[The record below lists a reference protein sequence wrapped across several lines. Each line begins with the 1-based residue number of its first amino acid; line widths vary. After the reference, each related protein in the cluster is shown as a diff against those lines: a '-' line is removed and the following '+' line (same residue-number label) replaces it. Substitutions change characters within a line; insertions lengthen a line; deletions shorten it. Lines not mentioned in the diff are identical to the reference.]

1 MGIKAKLA
9 LSLILEVIAIFLL
22 TEYVYLKIKE
32 YRQIT
37 SVEEAARKYYYSVQ
51 AALILIEKGE
61 KIDGKSVNSQLKK
74 LLTDIPENLYSK
86 ELKKITASAFRYF
99 LNHDKKGLLSI
110 KSRLQNLLNSLNRE
124 AEEKLQ
130 QAITVLFLIPVS
142 ALLILSV
149 GNLIAYRSFIEPVK
163 KLSGRLQ
170 EVRNRL
176 FGSQVKNYETASVDK
191 QLEEILRWVENQ
203 LKEITRATKDIDKE
217 TFSLLT
223 DITALKKEN
232 NTVQSDVL
240 NLALSSEVLSISVDN
255 LNRHVKNVY
264 KDIKKVQGKA
274 VEGSQV
280 IVSSINVVKKLA
292 DDVVSLKNNVD
303 LLTKQSDTIKEIV
316 NTIKSIADQTN
327 LLALNAA
334 IEAARAGEH
343 GKGFGVVADEV
354 RVLATKTKR
363 ATEEVEDTVATISR
377 TMELL
382 AKQLQEKSE
391 KAIEVQKLME
401 ASGSTV
407 KEIKDSI
414 KTITD
419 IAQEIILL
427 VEEQEESLN
436 IVKDEIIQINSNF
449 DRYSSAFKQIE
460 DDAVRIEEKVED
472 IIQKNAHSF
481 SPEMEIL
488 KKGKK
493 LLVQWLVSVS
503 NKAEEKNAVS
513 LEETDLHKWL
523 NYDLKNFLE
532 RSQPDLYEKISDQLK
547 QIDSS
552 ITLLFSGKEDA
563 VKTLKEQITHLI
575 DLLNRINRG

>member
-9 LSLILEVIAIFLL
+9 LSLILEVIVIFLL

-382 AKQLQEKSE
+382 VKQLQEKSE

-472 IIQKNAHSF
+472 IIQKISHSF

-488 KKGKK
+488 KEGKK

>member
-9 LSLILEVIAIFLL
+9 LSLILEVIVIFLL

-472 IIQKNAHSF
+472 IIQKISHSF

-488 KKGKK
+488 KEGKK

>member
-9 LSLILEVIAIFLL
+9 LSLILEVIVIFLL

-472 IIQKNAHSF
+472 IIQKISHSF

-488 KKGKK
+488 KEGKK

-503 NKAEEKNAVS
+503 NKAEEKNAVF

-532 RSQPDLYEKISDQLK
+532 MSQPDLYEKISDQLK

>member
-9 LSLILEVIAIFLL
+9 LSLILEVIVIFLL

-472 IIQKNAHSF
+472 IIQKISHSF

>member
-9 LSLILEVIAIFLL
+9 LSLILEVIVIFLL

-472 IIQKNAHSF
+472 IIQKISHSF

-503 NKAEEKNAVS
+503 NKAEEKNAVF

-532 RSQPDLYEKISDQLK
+532 MSQPDLYEKISDQLK

>member
-532 RSQPDLYEKISDQLK
+532 MSQPDLYEKISDQLK

>member
-9 LSLILEVIAIFLL
+9 LLLVLEVLVIFLL
-22 TEYVYLKIKE
+22 AEYVYLKIKE

-37 SVEEAARKYYYSVQ
+37 AVEETARKYFYSVQ
-51 AALILIEKGE
+51 TALALIEKG
-61 KIDGKSVNSQLKK
+61 KNIDGKYVNYQFKK
-74 LLTDIPENLYSK
+74 LLTGITEDGYSK
-86 ELKKITASAFRYF
+86 ELKEITASAYRYF
-99 LNHDKKGLLSI
+99 SNHDVSGLLSI
-110 KSRLQNLLNSLNRE
+110 KTRLQNLLDSLNRE

-130 QAITVLFLIPVS
+130 QAVAVLFLIPVS
-142 ALLILSV
+142 ALLILLV
-149 GNLIAYRSFIEPVK
+149 GNLIAYRSFIEPIK
-163 KLSGRLQ
+163 KLSGKLQ
-170 EVRNRL
+170 KITSKLSN
-176 FGSQVKNYETASVDK
+176 SQVKNYETAPVDK

-203 LKEITRATKDIDKE
+203 LKEITKETQDIHKE

-223 DITALKKEN
+223 DVMALKKEN
-232 NTVQSDVL
+232 SSVRSDVL
-240 NLALSSEVLSISVDN
+240 DLALSSEVLSISVDN

-274 VEGSQV
+274 IEGSQV
-280 IVSSINVVKKLA
+280 IVSSIDVVKNLA

-303 LLTKQSDTIKEIV
+303 LLTKQSETIKEIV

-354 RVLATKTKR
+354 RVLATKTKK
-363 ATEEVEDTVATISR
+363 ATEEVEDTVVSISR
-377 TMELL
+377 TMDLL

-391 KAIEVQKLME
+391 KAVEVQKLME
-401 ASGSTV
+401 ASGNTV

-414 KTITD
+414 KMITD

-436 IVKDEIIQINSNF
+436 IVKDEIIQINSDF

-460 DDAVRIEEKVED
+460 NDAVKIEEKVED
-472 IIQKNAHSF
+472 IIQKIVHSF
-481 SPEMEIL
+481 SPEMKIL
-488 KKGKK
+488 KEGKK
-493 LLVQWLVSVS
+493 LLVQWLVLVS
-503 NKAEEKNAVS
+503 NRAEEKKAVS
-513 LEETDLHKWL
+513 LEDTDLYKWL
-523 NYDLKNFLE
+523 NYDLKNYLE
-532 RSQPDLYEKISDQLK
+532 RSQPALYEKIRDQLK

-563 VKTLKEQITHLI
+563 VKTLKEDVTQLI
-575 DLLNRINRG
+575 DLLNSINRG

>member
-9 LSLILEVIAIFLL
+9 LSLILEVIVIFLL

-472 IIQKNAHSF
+472 IIQKISHSF

-532 RSQPDLYEKISDQLK
+532 MSQPDLYEKISDQLK

>member
-9 LSLILEVIAIFLL
+9 LLLVLEVLVIFLL
-22 TEYVYLKIKE
+22 AEYVYLKIKE

-37 SVEEAARKYYYSVQ
+37 AVEETARKYFYSVQ
-51 AALILIEKGE
+51 TALALIEKG
-61 KIDGKSVNSQLKK
+61 KNIDGKYVNYQFKK
-74 LLTDIPENLYSK
+74 LLTGITEDSYSK
-86 ELKKITASAFRYF
+86 ELKEITASAYRYF
-99 LNHDKKGLLSI
+99 SNHDVSGLLSI
-110 KSRLQNLLNSLNRE
+110 KSRLQNLLDSLNRE

-130 QAITVLFLIPVS
+130 QAVSVLFLIPVS
-142 ALLILSV
+142 ALLILLV
-149 GNLIAYRSFIEPVK
+149 GNLIAYRSFIEPIK
-163 KLSGRLQ
+163 KLSGKLQ
-170 EVRNRL
+170 KVTNKL
-176 FGSQVKNYETASVDK
+176 SNSQVKNYETAPVDK

-203 LKEITRATKDIDKE
+203 LKEITKETQDIHKE

-223 DITALKKEN
+223 DVIALKKEN
-232 NTVQSDVL
+232 SSVRSDVL
-240 NLALSSEVLSISVDN
+240 DLALSSEVLSISVDN

-264 KDIKKVQGKA
+264 KDIKKVESKA

-280 IVSSINVVKKLA
+280 IVSSIDVVKKLA

-303 LLTKQSDTIKEIV
+303 LLTKQSETIKEIV

-363 ATEEVEDTVATISR
+363 ATEEVEDTVVSISR
-377 TMELL
+377 TMDLL

-391 KAIEVQKLME
+391 KAVEVQKLME
-401 ASGSTV
+401 ASGNTV

-414 KTITD
+414 KMITD
-419 IAQEIILL
+419 IAQEIMLL

-436 IVKDEIIQINSNF
+436 IVKDEIIQINSDF

-460 DDAVRIEEKVED
+460 NDAVKIEEKVED
-472 IIQKNAHSF
+472 IIQKIAHSF
-481 SPEMEIL
+481 SPEMKIL
-488 KKGKK
+488 KEGKK
-493 LLVQWLVSVS
+493 LLVQWLVLVS
-503 NKAEEKNAVS
+503 NRAEEKKAVS
-513 LEETDLHKWL
+513 LEDTDLYKWL
-523 NYDLKNFLE
+523 NYDLKNYLE
-532 RSQPDLYEKISDQLK
+532 RSQPALYEKIRDQLK

-563 VKTLKEQITHLI
+563 VKTLKEDITQLI
-575 DLLNRINRG
+575 DLLNSINRG